1 MNPDGKLTLYEIAKL
16 AGVSKS
22 SVSRVLMNQR
32 GISEQTRRRILDI
45 MKTSG
50 YRPSQFARGLAG
62 GRTGLIAVMT
72 PGIFSGYYAD
82 VLRGIDVVAHA
93 RGVHLITSFSHGPD
107 DYRSLLEEFTRPGR
121 VDGLI
126 LVAPAMDTFRMPA
139 PAADVPVVLV
149 SARPPRRS
157 TGWER
162 LDSVT
167 VNNERAIERAMT
179 HLQELGCRRVIHL
192 AGPSG
197 VFDARERRRAFEN
210 FCRMNR
216 VIQGH
221 VVHGEET
228 RHEAVSALMEFLDKS
243 RGKPDAIVT
252 YNDDMAVGVVRALRE
267 KRIRVPEDVC
277 VTGCDDE
284 QPAELL
290 GLTTLHMPMVEL
302 GEEAARL
309 LFGRIDGAGAGLL
322 ARQNVLDMGLV
333 VRSTTSSRR
342 KM

>member
-1 MNPDGKLTLYEIAKL
+1 MKPGGKLTLYEIAKL

-32 GISEQTRRRILDI
+32 GISDETRQRILDI
-45 MKTSG
+45 IKESG

-62 GRTGLIAVMT
+62 GHTGLIAVMT

-126 LVAPAMDTFRMPA
+126 LVAPTADTFQLPA
-139 PAADVPVVLV
+139 PDADVPVILV
-149 SARPPRRS
+149 STRPPRRS
-157 TGWER
+157 AGWER

-167 VNNERAIERAMT
+167 VNNERAIERVMT
-179 HLQELGCRRVIHL
+179 HLQEQGCRKIVHL
-192 AGPSG
+192 AGPSS
-197 VFDARERRRAFEN
+197 VFDARERRHAFEA
-210 FCRMNR
+210 FCKANR
-216 VIQGH
+216 AIKGH
-221 VVHGEET
+221 VVPGDET
-228 RHEAVSALMEFLDKS
+228 RQEAVEALMKFLDKTG
-243 RGKPDAIVT
+243 RQPEAVVA
-252 YNDDMAVGVVRALRE
+252 YNDDMAIGVVRALRE
-267 KRIRVPEDVC
+267 KRIRVPEDMC

-309 LFGRIDGAGAGLL
+309 LFGRIDGEGADLL

-333 VRSTTSSRR
+333 VRSTTSKRR
-342 KM
+342 